1 MSIQLLKIT
10 DPRDNLEKARR
21 RELVAFAHANGLK
34 EINDEMPA
42 ILIRRILRRR
52 GLTQITIPKRVLG
65 STAGPVADA
74 VVDAAVEGPKI
85 DMEDD
90 LARQY
95 GLDPNRLTSAS
106 EAEQAP
112 PPKPKPDL
120 PPRPL
125 IERTRL
131 MRLAKARGIKCGRKD
146 TLQTLKEKLG
156 GQIAA

>member
-42 ILIRRILRRR
+42 ILIRRILRRHN
-52 GLTQITIPKRVLG
+52 LTQITIPKRVLG

-74 VVDAAVEGPKI
+74 VVDAAATDGPKI

-95 GLDPNRLTSAS
+95 GVDLTSAAPS
-106 EAEQAP
+106 EQAP

-120 PPRPL
+120 PPRPP

-131 MRLAKARGIKCGRKD
+131 MRLAQAPGGKSGRKD
-146 TLQTLKEKLG
+146 TL
-156 GQIAA
+156 

>member
-42 ILIRRILRRR
+42 ILIRRILRRHN
-52 GLTQITIPKRVLG
+52 LTQITIPKRVLG

-74 VVDAAVEGPKI
+74 VADAAAEGPKI

-95 GLDPNRLTSAS
+95 GVDPTSAAPS
-106 EAEQAP
+106 EQAP